1 MARDVSCSPSVLTKI
16 AAGSQSPGRRLLTA
30 ISSHPKVN
38 PSWLLA
44 GKGEPLLADS
54 NEVPAAGWPLPISR
68 QALPGA
74 PEAHP
79 ELLSGE
85 SFPTAGAFYR
95 PSRYWLEVQPN
106 EPLLRFRHLYLRP
119 RDLLLVETDDSW
131 WTQMRTVHERICVVP
146 ANKSNVELGFV
157 TQHEGDIDDP
167 SEYLSIDLPPDTEPR
182 GRRVILD
189 WKADGRVHATER
201 WLNVPLPRSR
211 QVSLSQVSGL
221 CVMIVRR

>member
-1 MARDVSCSPSVLTKI
+1 
-16 AAGSQSPGRRLLTA
+16 
-30 ISSHPKVN
+30 
-38 PSWLLA
+38 
-44 GKGEPLLADS
+44 
-54 NEVPAAGWPLPISR
+54 
-68 QALPGA
+68 
-74 PEAHP
+74 
-79 ELLSGE
+79 
-85 SFPTAGAFYR
+85 
-95 PSRYWLEVQPN
+95 
-106 EPLLRFRHLYLRP
+106 
-119 RDLLLVETDDSW
+119 
-131 WTQMRTVHERICVVP
+131 MRTVHERICVVP

-221 CVMIVRR
+221 CVMVVRR